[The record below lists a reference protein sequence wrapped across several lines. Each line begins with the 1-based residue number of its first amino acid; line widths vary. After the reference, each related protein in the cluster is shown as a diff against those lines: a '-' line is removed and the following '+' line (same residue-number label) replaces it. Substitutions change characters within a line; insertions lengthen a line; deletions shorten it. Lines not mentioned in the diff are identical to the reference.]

1 MVERRLI
8 FPNQRAKDLYNLL
21 IEEAY
26 TVELEAELSMLKEE
40 NRRLKQIQAE
50 MMQRR
55 RQMLLAALEKEE
67 EEQQA
72 KKKQKRKGG
81 KQLRR
86 CNSGPL

>member
-1 MVERRLI
+1 MVERRFI

-21 IEEAY
+21 IEEA
-26 TVELEAELSMLKEE
+26 
-40 NRRLKQIQAE
+40 E
-50 MMQRR
+50 MMEKR

-72 KKKQKRKGG
+72 RKRQKRNGV

-86 CNSGPL
+86 CNQRTIVMVMNNDLFSLYYNSDLE